1 MTRRFTTILPKRE
14 SEAELKN
21 HMRLNRKNSA
31 GFGLVEVMVAML
43 IGMFGVMVMMQVL
56 AVSEEQKRSTMGG
69 NDAMNEGVMALYALQ
84 SDVRMSGYE
93 ISDKRIMGCSL
104 LLRAGVT
111 LNSLAPVTINSSNI
125 AGADANTDTLLV
137 FYGNG
142 TGTPQGDLVFN
153 TTGGNNLQ
161 TPSMFATNDWVINAP
176 ATRPSPCNL
185 TLQRV
190 NTVVGSIVNLVSGAA
205 LPLNSTLFNIGQSF
219 RAVGYAVRSGNLT
232 MCDFTDTT
240 KDCTVATNWSSI
252 ANNIVSLR
260 AQYGRDTAS
269 GAMDGIVDIYDQ
281 TTPSGSNTACAWAR
295 ISAVRLA
302 IVSRSVQY
310 EKTAVTSA
318 APTWDG
324 SAASA
329 IDLSGD
335 ASWRNYRYKVFQTI
349 VPIRNVSWMGVVP
362 SC

>member
-1 MTRRFTTILPKRE
+1 
-14 SEAELKN
+14 
-21 HMRLNRKNSA
+21 MRLNRKHSA

-56 AVSEEQKRSTMGG
+56 AVSEEQKRTTTGG
-69 NDAMNEGVMALYALQ
+69 NDALNEGVMALYALQ

-104 LLRAGVT
+104 LLRTGVK

-125 AGADANTDTLLV
+125 TGADAGTDTLLV

-161 TPSMFATNDWVINAP
+161 TPSMFATNDWVMNAP
-176 ATRPSPCNL
+176 ATRPSPCDL
-185 TLQRV
+185 TLAKV
-190 NTVVGSIVNLVSGAA
+190 DTVVGSIVTLLPSAV

-219 RAVGYAVRSGNLT
+219 RAVGYAVRGGNLT
-232 MCDFTDTT
+232 MCDFADTT

-260 AQYGRDTAS
+260 AQYGRDTAA

-281 TTPSGSNTACAWAR
+281 TTPSGGNTACAWAR

-302 IVSRSVQY
+302 IVSRSVQF
-310 EKTAVTSA
+310 EKTVVTSNLTSESPPA
-318 APTWDG
+318 APAPVWDG
-324 SAASA
+324 QVANNPVGSTASP
-329 IDLSGD
+329 IDLSGN
-335 ASWRNYRYKVFQTI
+335 ANWKNYRYKVFQTV